1 MNIENNSNEIN
12 NLDIPKVFF
21 RSITF
26 NDGTKI
32 ELEHNSIIV
41 FTGANNC
48 GKSQILK
55 DAENFL
61 DATNKLPEIVVRNI
75 EPEFLGNFD
84 NKEFLDKYFNIN
96 KQGDLQLIGTAR
108 AVSKKDWINFWT
120 QHTLFA
126 QLYKLFLRRISTEFR
141 LIASNPLNRSATLGT
156 SPIYYL
162 NKSENLT
169 QKISDYFHQA
179 FGVDLVLNR
188 NDMETIPLHVGKGP
202 DKKAY
207 TMDRHDEYYAEVS
220 KLPQLKEQGDGMR
233 SFASILLDTFTS
245 EHNITLID
253 EPEAFLHPPQARILG
268 RMLAQNN
275 PHNRQ
280 LFIATHSED
289 FLQGLIEADV
299 QNVTVVRINRIDNIN
314 HISILM
320 NDELKILWSNP
331 LLRYSNILS
340 GLFHEKVILCE
351 SDYDC
356 LFYQA
361 IIDAMYEHSNKRQPD
376 ILFTHC
382 GGKSRMKDI
391 IKALKALNVPV
402 VAICDFDIINNSND
416 FKAIA
421 DAFGIRWDE
430 LQSVGMKKVY
440 DYINAKNSSEEN
452 IKNSIKRIGKNFFD
466 TPVYTA
472 YENVETLCREAGL
485 FIVPVGEMECFDKSI
500 DKSKKDWVYHVLEI
514 YNLAT
519 ESKLVKA
526 REFVQ
531 SVIDF

>member
-1 MNIENNSNEIN
+1 MIIENKSNEIN
-12 NLDIPKVFF
+12 NLDIPEVFF

-55 DAENFL
+55 DAENCL
-61 DATNKLPEIVVRNI
+61 DASNQAPKVVISNF
-75 EPEFLGNFD
+75 EADYLGALDNDEF
-84 NKEFLDKYFNIN
+84 IN
-96 KQGDLQLIGTAR
+96 KRFLKKSDGELFLLGGNNGF
-108 AVSKKDWINFWT
+108 SKN
-120 QHTLFA
+120 TLKNYWSFQTLYA
-126 QLYKLFLRRISTEFR
+126 QLHQLFVKRINTEFR
-141 LIASNPLNRSATLGT
+141 LLESNPLIRSGNPSS

-162 NKSENLT
+162 HKNETLA
-169 QKISDYFHQA
+169 QRISDYFNQA

-188 NDMETIPLHVGKGP
+188 NEMETIPLHIGKAP
-202 DKKAY
+202 DKRLY
-207 TMDRHDEYYAEVS
+207 TIADQDVYYEEVA
-220 KLPQLKEQGDGMR
+220 KLPQLKDQGDGMR

-299 QNVTVVRINRIDNIN
+299 QNVIVVRIDRIDNIN
-314 HISILM
+314 HISILQ
-320 NDELKILWSNP
+320 NDEIKKLWSNP

-361 IIDAMYEHSNKRQPD
+361 IIDAMYEHSKKRQPD

-382 GGKSRMKDI
+382 GGKTRMKDI

-430 LQSVGMKKVY
+430 LQSAGMKEVY
-440 DYINAKNSSEEN
+440 DYINAKNSPGEN

-466 TPVYTA
+466 SPVYTA